1 MRSEEKR
8 GYHHIFDEP
17 DSETVVLTW
26 PRSIP
31 LQEADRGWADMR
43 AIEARIPD
51 LREIPT
57 QIVWGVDDPV
67 FNLEYRDRLMQLFPH
82 AEGPVNFARASH
94 FLQDD
99 RGADIVKTIIPFLA
113 RVTRP

>member
-1 MRSEEKR
+1 
-8 GYHHIFDEP
+8 
-17 DSETVVLTW
+17 
-26 PRSIP
+26 
-31 LQEADRGWADMR
+31 
-43 AIEARIPD
+43 
-51 LREIPT
+51 
-57 QIVWGVDDPV
+57 V